1 LKAARETARVAF
13 SRRVGLRG
21 RKGKGGDGKGREG
34 DEGATRIL
42 LVDFFSEKDPWINP
56 RRVGRG

>member
-1 LKAARETARVAF
+1 
-13 SRRVGLRG
+13 VGLRG